1 MAANQTVEVLPF
13 LSSALTH
20 SVIAV
25 VMIVGVRGLTARQ
38 IQIMELVVVGHR
50 SKFIAA
56 DLGISQR
63 TVENHRASIMR
74 KTGAKSIPALVRL
87 SINAAEAGGIGKS
100 AFST

>member
-50 SKFIAA
+50 SKFIGLLLQTLASA
-56 DLGISQR
+56 NALSR
-63 TVENHRASIMR
+63 TTERRSCG
-74 KTGAKSIPALVRL
+74 KLVP
-87 SINAAEAGGIGKS
+87 NPYPP
-100 AFST
+100 